1 MEVTAIAD
9 YIATDT
15 EQIDLKIGDLVQ
27 VILKENN
34 DWWYGKRQKDNAIG
48 WFPAAY
54 VVLSESSSLQSKSY
68 SLEIKNATSKPP
80 ISPKPKFVKTTKV
93 ENVEKINFENK
104 AKILE
109 QKLEFKENNNQ
120 SVTTTKQQ
128 LNNESNEFVV
138 AITPYTGTSLDQLS
152 LKIGDII
159 QVQHKTESGWW
170 MGQLINNESK
180 TVSWFPSSYVKP
192 LSEEYHHFNKI
203 KEPDSQNF
211 LETKLK
217 SLKWIVDTP
226 IKMFSMGFSLNGST
240 QTTTTNNLDNENENT
255 HKKPSISS
263 TFYINENDHDNDND
277 EVYSDSSFESCD
289 SDHESLEPCQSKS
302 LSNVKKIE

>member
-192 LSEEYHHFNKI
+192 LSKEYHHFNKI

-263 TFYINENDHDNDND
+263 TFYINENDHDND